1 MHVFLKMS
9 TLNRA
14 LIYHAFLF
22 FPSYENIYK
31 LIEKKTKI
39 ITKTTTDNPETMS
52 HVVTSVRVSK
62 SIVFFVF
69 LSYVFTISAHK
80 D

>member
-1 MHVFLKMS
+1 MSRSAKVFTEQCISIMH
-9 TLNRA
+9 
-14 LIYHAFLF
+14 LF

-39 ITKTTTDNPETMS
+39 ITKTTTDNTETMS

-80 D
+80 H